1 MTDEA
6 TALLLAAAVASSVT
20 VALVLLLRSALR
32 RIFGAPVAYGAWLTV
47 PLVVAVTLLPAAS
60 APGGLILLG
69 GRVFDAAREMAAAL
83 LISAPALP
91 GVLWIW
97 LIGALLAAMLL
108 AMWQVRFARSLG
120 TIVVRDGIAYA
131 ERTAL
136 SPVVVGVLRPSIVVP
151 GDFDSRYT
159 ADERALI
166 LAHERTHIRRG
177 DLIANALCSLITCLL
192 WFNPLIHLAAGRFR
206 FDQELAC
213 DAKTLRGRSRA
224 RQTYAS
230 AILKTVSLDLHVPVG
245 SPWQDASPLLQR
257 LQHLRQPTVPPRRR
271 ILGSVLVGLL
281 LATAT
286 GGAWALRPLELYR
299 SGISTA
305 GARLAPTVP
314 TPDVACPLA
323 TRQASIGASSRHR
336 GP

>member
-47 PLVVAVTLLPAAS
+47 PLVVAATLLPAAS
-60 APGGLILLG
+60 APGGFILLG

-97 LIGALLAAMLL
+97 LTGALLAAMLL
-108 AMWQVRFARSLG
+108 AMRQVRFARSLG

-131 ERTAL
+131 QRTVF

-166 LAHERTHIRRG
+166 LAHEHTHIRRG

-224 RQTYAS
+224 RKAYAS
-230 AILKTVSLDLHVPVG
+230 AILKTVSLDLHVPAG
-245 SPWQDASPLLQR
+245 SPWQDASPLVQR
-257 LQHLRQPTVPPRRR
+257 LQHLRQPAVPRRRR
-271 ILGSVLVGLL
+271 ILGSVLVSLL

-286 GGAWALRPLELYR
+286 GGAWALRPLELYQ
-299 SGISTA
+299 SGISS
-305 GARLAPTVP
+305 ARLAPTVP
-314 TPDVACPLA
+314 SPDAACPLTA
-323 TRQASIGASSRHR
+323 RQASRGASSARR

>member
-136 SPVVVGVLRPSIVVP
+136 SPVVVGGPRPSIVVP
-151 GDFDSRYT
+151 AT
-159 ADERALI
+159 LI
-166 LAHERTHIRRG
+166 PAIRR
-177 DLIANALCSLITCLL
+177 T
-192 WFNPLIHLAAGRFR
+192 
-206 FDQELAC
+206 
-213 DAKTLRGRSRA
+213 
-224 RQTYAS
+224 
-230 AILKTVSLDLHVPVG
+230 
-245 SPWQDASPLLQR
+245 
-257 LQHLRQPTVPPRRR
+257 
-271 ILGSVLVGLL
+271 
-281 LATAT
+281 
-286 GGAWALRPLELYR
+286 
-299 SGISTA
+299 SG
-305 GARLAPTVP
+305 
-314 TPDVACPLA
+314 
-323 TRQASIGASSRHR
+323 H
-336 GP
+336 